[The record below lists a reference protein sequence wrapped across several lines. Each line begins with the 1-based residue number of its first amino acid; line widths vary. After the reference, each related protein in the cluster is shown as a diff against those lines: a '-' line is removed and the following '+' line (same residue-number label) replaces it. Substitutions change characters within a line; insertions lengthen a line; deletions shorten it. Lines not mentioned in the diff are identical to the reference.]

1 MRVHKVLKAGEKNFG
16 GTNASI
22 AASSIKG
29 KNHKQKI
36 NSDTENRKYIKNLI
50 LQKMEEGK
58 TEEEALDIAMAD
70 EVAKEFDYFDKY
82 KIDKR
87 EAFRDWVR
95 RGRQNKVKSK
105 NIRENE
111 R

>member
-1 MRVHKVLKAGEKNFG
+1 MRIHKVLKAGEKNYG

-22 AASSIKG
+22 AASSIKE
-29 KNHKQKI
+29 KNNKSKV
-36 NSDTENRKYIKNLI
+36 NSDTENRAYIKRII

-70 EVAKEFDYFDKY
+70 DVAKEFDYFDKY

-87 EAFRDWVR
+87 EAFRDWTR
-95 RGRQNKVKSK
+95 REIQNKGKSK
-105 NIRENE
+105 NIVENE